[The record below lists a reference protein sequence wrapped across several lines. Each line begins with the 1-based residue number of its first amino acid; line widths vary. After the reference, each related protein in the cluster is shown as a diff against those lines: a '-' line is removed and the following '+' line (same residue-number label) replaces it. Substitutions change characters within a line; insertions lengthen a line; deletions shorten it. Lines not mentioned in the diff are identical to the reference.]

1 MRKNSNHFHLLTL
14 AFSTAF
20 LLLLCI
26 GTPLP
31 ALAQSK
37 ADSKSELV
45 EKVAT
50 FGNPV
55 RSKVFEKFVMLKLSP
70 QCWQKQLSESSNPNG
85 LTQANNW
92 AVAIIEHA
100 KYLGLGDLH
109 EVGSGTST
117 NWNKVNQILGQLDGR
132 FLYTIDAG
140 AVQCTDERWR
150 LLAAYSGS
158 IREFIG
164 ERYSNYGLETGWRP
178 GSGRMLIKLIFSSTA
193 RDISVTTDGTN
204 FTVTAP
210 SEVEPSDWETK
221 IQKGL
226 AKGGSKKNLT
236 TLKTRGFKPQA
247 ERQVE

>member
-1 MRKNSNHFHLLTL
+1 MIRKNSNNMHWLKLVFATTVLC
-14 AFSTAF
+14 
-20 LLLLCI
+20 LLCI
-26 GTPLP
+26 GAPLQ
-31 ALAQSK
+31 AFAQSNADNK
-37 ADSKSELV
+37 AELI
-45 EKVAT
+45 EKVSS

-55 RSKVFEKFVMLKLSP
+55 RSKVFDRFVMLKLSP
-70 QCWQKQLSESSNPNG
+70 QCWQRQLSESANPNG

-109 EVGSGTST
+109 EVGSGSST
-117 NWNKVNQILGQLDGR
+117 NWNKVNQVLGQLDGK
-132 FLYTIDAG
+132 FLYTIDAS

-164 ERYSNYGLETGWRP
+164 ERYSNYGMETGWRP
-178 GSGRMLIKLIFSSTA
+178 SGGKMLIRLVFSSTA
-193 RDISVTTDGTN
+193 RDIAVTSDGTN

-226 AKGGSKKNLT
+226 AKGGSK
-236 TLKTRGFKPQA
+236 
-247 ERQVE
+247 